1 MKNGVFWVVTPCDS
15 CKNRRF
21 GGTWRLLHQGD
32 KIGELGTTQ
41 AATSNQRTLRR
52 NSSSE
57 TSVLTRAT
65 RRNNPGDTILQIE
78 ILFTEELKSD

>member
-1 MKNGVFWVVTPCDS
+1 MIHVRFEVFTTVTMKNGVFWVVTPCGA

-41 AATSNQRTLRR
+41 LQLATDVRCEEMIQFS
-52 NSSSE
+52 
-57 TSVLTRAT
+57 
-65 RRNNPGDTILQIE
+65 TIY
-78 ILFTEELKSD
+78 T